1 MSVAQGLRGDGPYLA
16 GLRTG
21 GPALH
26 TVARAA
32 AVISSAAPVEERARG
47 VLDELRAI
55 VPFRA
60 AMLAAIDPSTGTGRE
75 IVREDYADR
84 VANYM
89 HGGEFHA
96 EVVEP
101 FGLGRTGWPFREQDL
116 PIDPMSLRV
125 VADYLRPDYKEGLLS
140 ALVAP
145 DGRYLGFLIMSC
157 EDPRHPSEAA
167 CAAVGHLAPMLANLV
182 DPLQSATWLA
192 TNLLEEETA
201 VALLPDGSAEP
212 LRGPAYP
219 ELFDAMSDVRQSA
232 ARLLEERRPM
242 LAFVSPRE
250 AGGWFGCRIFRCRD
264 GTAVLAVRDLD
275 RVYELSRR
283 ELEVLRHLVE
293 GESNGEIAT
302 ALWVTER
309 TVRAHVERILEKLEV
324 PNRAGAVA
332 RALTE
337 GLLLAS

>member
-1 MSVAQGLRGDGPYLA
+1 
-16 GLRTG
+16 
-21 GPALH
+21 
-26 TVARAA
+26 
-32 AVISSAAPVEERARG
+32 
-47 VLDELRAI
+47 
-55 VPFRA
+55 
-60 AMLAAIDPSTGTGRE
+60 
-75 IVREDYADR
+75 
-84 VANYM
+84 
-89 HGGEFHA
+89 
-96 EVVEP
+96 
-101 FGLGRTGWPFREQDL
+101 
-116 PIDPMSLRV
+116 
-125 VADYLRPDYKEGLLS
+125 
-140 ALVAP
+140 
-145 DGRYLGFLIMSC
+145 
-157 EDPRHPSEAA
+157 
-167 CAAVGHLAPMLANLV
+167 
-182 DPLQSATWLA
+182 
-192 TNLLEEETA
+192 
-201 VALLPDGSAEP
+201 
-212 LRGPAYP
+212 
-219 ELFDAMSDVRQSA
+219 
-232 ARLLEERRPM
+232 M